1 MAFVFPPPALLH
13 RLGHLSR
20 IGPARAF
27 RRAAQDLRASQ
38 TAHLEALLAANA
50 GTRYG
55 LQHGF
60 ASTSAAQYAAR
71 VPLLG
76 PAALA
81 PLVRAAME
89 GERGVLTTQPP
100 IYYVRTTGSTGA
112 PKHVPVTRGYLA
124 EFQRTV
130 HVSLYHL
137 RAVCPEAFRGRAL
150 YFVGSCKVA
159 RAADG
164 CDVGTMS
171 GFNFTQMPRL
181 VRQIYAWP
189 YELFEVQDLEARG
202 LLALLLAVARDVSLI
217 AGIFPAP
224 IVYLL
229 RDLAARAPLLARAL
243 RDGRLPDQVSQALS
257 PAQRALFTDAL
268 GAKSR
273 QLGAR
278 LDRAAAAPEDERTA
292 IALPALRLVYCWTTA
307 TAALYVPELQ
317 RRVGPGVLV
326 RDAIYSAC
334 EGWCSIPMGEERPGG
349 ALAVTSHYFEFIP
362 EAQAGSALAAAAE
375 GRPHDALRAWE
386 LQDGE
391 RYLIV
396 LTTAAGLYR
405 YLLGDIVE
413 VCGYHEA
420 TQTPRIRFVRKHGA
434 SSNLAGE
441 KLDESHVNRAVG
453 EALAAVG
460 AEATFFTLVPEPALG
475 EASQP
480 GYALLFEPSRRPLTP
495 EAAERLRARADAAL
509 GEASYDYGR
518 LRAGNGLRALRLVQ
532 LAAGSYARVRQERV
546 RDGSAEAQL
555 KIAHLTAEAAALAP
569 QLRSALEGAHD
580 ASMASALNAALPTEA
595 EQ

>member
-13 RLGHLSR
+13 SLGHLSR
-20 IGPARAF
+20 IRPARAF
-27 RRAAQDLRASQ
+27 QRAAQDLRAAQ
-38 TAHLEALLAANA
+38 TAHLAALLRENQ

-55 LQHGF
+55 KQHGF
-60 ASTSAAQYAAR
+60 AGILPEQYASR
-71 VPLLG
+71 VPLMS
-76 PAALA
+76 PAALE

-89 GERGVLTTQPP
+89 GERGVLTAEAPV
-100 IYYVRTTGSTGA
+100 YYVRTTGSTGA
-112 PKHVPVTRGYLA
+112 PKHVPVTRGYVA

-150 YFVGSCKVA
+150 YFVGSRKVA

-164 CDVGTMS
+164 RDVGTMS
-171 GFNFTQMPRL
+171 GFNFTEMPRL
-181 VRQIYAWP
+181 VRRIYAWP
-189 YELFEVQDLEARG
+189 YELFEVQDLKARG

-229 RDLAARAPLLARAL
+229 RDLAAQAPLLARAL
-243 RDGRLPDQVSQALS
+243 RDGRLPDEVTHALS
-257 PAQRALFTDAL
+257 PAQRELFTGAL
-268 GAKSR
+268 GGKSPK
-273 QLGAR
+273 LGAR
-278 LDRAAAAPEDERTA
+278 LDRAAAAPEEQRAA

-307 TAALYVPELQ
+307 TAGLYVPELQ

-362 EAQAGSALAAAAE
+362 EAQAESAFKAAAE
-375 GRPHDALRAWE
+375 GRPHEALRAWE
-386 LQDGE
+386 LQDGQ

-405 YLLGDIVE
+405 YLLGDVVE
-413 VCGYHEA
+413 VCGYYSS

-441 KLDESHVNRAVG
+441 KLDEGHVNRAVG

-460 AEATFFTLVPEPALG
+460 AEATFFTLVPEFAEG
-475 EASQP
+475 EASRP
-480 GYALLFEPSRRPLTP
+480 GYALLFEPSRGPLPP
-495 EAAERLRARADAAL
+495 EVAERLRARVDAAL
-509 GEASYDYGR
+509 GEASFDYGR
-518 LRAGNGLRALRLVQ
+518 LRAGAALRALRLVQ
-532 LAAGSYARVRQERV
+532 LAPGSYDRVRQERV

-555 KIAHLTAEAAALAP
+555 KIAHLTSDASALAP
-569 QLRSALEGAHD
+569 QLKSALDGAHD
-580 ASMASALNAALPTEA
+580 ASMASALNAAMDG
-595 EQ
+595 